1 MADHTDVQAGV
12 NNLVRHCAAVERGES
27 VLLLLNE
34 RGGMD
39 AELARAARTGHRGG
53 RRGRRIRCGWIRSP
67 VRRSCLVPLR
77 ARCWARI
84 SCC

>member
-27 VLLLLNE
+27 VLLLNE

-39 AELARAARTGHRGG
+39 AELVALLEQAIAGAGGDTVFAMGGFARPRGG
-53 RRGRRIRCGWIRSP
+53 AASSRCGRGAG
-67 VRRSCLVPLR
+67 RG
-77 ARCWARI
+77 
-84 SCC
+84 